1 MYVSCFKK
9 NKKSILFIQE
19 LFHNNIE
26 LWTKLT
32 LLILFADNNELMVEA
47 CVMILDSYYRIR
59 FKKRLYKKYL
69 KLLGSKIKGY
79 TSERHNTL

>member
-1 MYVSCFKK
+1 MLVVLKK
-9 NKKSILFIQE
+9 NNKNQFCLYKNFFIIILSYGQ
-19 LFHNNIE
+19 N
-26 LWTKLT
+26 KLYW
-32 LLILFADNNELMVEA
+32 ILFADNNELMVEA
-47 CVMILDSYYRIR
+47 CVMILDSCYRIR